1 MSLIHLRSATT
12 SFVAVND
19 GDALPIVLHWGA
31 RLPDDSY
38 LDPMSL
44 LTGLRVRLLPW
55 TGRGGP

>member
-31 RLPDDSY
+31 RLPDEVTEAEPE
-38 LDPMSL
+38 LI
-44 LTGLRVRLLPW
+44 R
-55 TGRGGP
+55 RGKEDEEDEG